1 MIGKTTNPCYSI
13 SAVSEMTGVNP
24 STLRAWERRYGLV
37 RPQRSEGG
45 QRLYTAE
52 DVHRVRRILACLDE
66 GVMLGQV
73 EAVLNEGSRRGE
85 QTGEEEWHRLRSRMI
100 EAVEAFTETG
110 LDAAYG
116 EALALHPFSE
126 VTEMLT
132 VPVLEHLGQ
141 CWESG
146 DGLVAEEHFFQMYVR
161 NVLGARFFHRHR
173 AAHGRIL
180 VAACLPGEQH
190 DLGLLL
196 FCLAAEAEG
205 FRTINLGANTPMEE
219 LPQVA
224 ARSGASAI
232 VLAAGYGG
240 IGGDVADGLRALVDS
255 DAGPVVLVGG
265 RRVEAERQV
274 IEDAGARVLG
284 ADIREGIR
292 RLWQLL
298 G

>member
-1 MIGKTTNPCYSI
+1 MIDETASPCYSI
-13 SAVSEMTGVNP
+13 SAVSEMTGVKP

-45 QRLYTAE
+45 QRLYTGN

-66 GVMLGQV
+66 GIMLGQV
-73 EAVLNEGSRRGE
+73 EAFLNQVPRRGD
-85 QTGEEEWHRLRSRMI
+85 QSGQQEWRRLRARMI
-100 EAVEAFTETG
+100 GAVEAFNETG
-110 LDAAYG
+110 LDAVYG

-132 VPVLEHLGQ
+132 VPVLEHLGR

-146 DGLVAEEHFFQMYVR
+146 EGLVAEEHFFQMYVR

-173 AAHGRIL
+173 AAHGRVL
-180 VAACLPGEQH
+180 VAACVPGEEH

-205 FRTINLGANTPMEE
+205 FRTINLGANTPLEE
-219 LPQVA
+219 LPRVA
-224 ARSGASAI
+224 ARAGASAI
-232 VLAAGYGG
+232 VLAAGYRG
-240 IGGDVADGLRALVDS
+240 IGGEVAGRLKGLVDS

-265 RRVEAERQV
+265 RQVEAERQV